1 MDRDSL
7 AVAALLALSVLLSIA
22 TSSAAA
28 ENAAPGAGNALAI
41 EISGKSALVRSAKE
55 LIDRRIR
62 EMQNAQLRSATED
75 AVDNPA
81 TCVRHRAGID
91 AATKAA
97 IIARLKSEGLVDPED
112 YSRFASGLSAGIFP
126 PLKADDGDCPQLPQA
141 FTSAPGGVFGG
152 HHSYPGGLAIHEAF
166 NLSSAL
172 SFATNYRRTYGHRG
186 ASGLPEIGPVDNSEA
201 ANDIAIDQDMMIAAP
216 IWHDWAKTIVFQWT
230 ETGDEFPEFNFGG
243 NGKTDKFGGV
253 GNSKTGA
260 HHILGIAETIKRGL
274 PTQFVIIQ
282 ASAHA
287 APAEGN
293 EFMVVNWIRAA
304 AVIAQVDPVTAGYLI
319 KDSQGRR
326 RLPPLRRL
334 ADLPI
339 QQSLPDEPNLI
350 VEYTLHNL
358 SDADHTFTGSALS
371 EVQIVLKTVAG
382 RFGYDP
388 TDAAVYNTRFRNV
401 VLAHLSAERHPL
413 CGRRR
418 RRSSRRNRTIEAGRD
433 YLKHCRS
440 NSIVGL
446 G

>member
-1 MDRDSL
+1 MDRNSL
-7 AVAALLALSVLLSIA
+7 AVAASVALSGLLSIA
-22 TSSAAA
+22 TLGAAESA

-41 EISGKSALVRSAKE
+41 EISGKSALVRSAKA

-62 EMQNAQLRSATED
+62 EMQNAQLRTATED

-81 TCVRHRAGID
+81 TCVRHRAGVD

-97 IIARLKSEGLVDPED
+97 IIERLKSEGLVDPED
-112 YSRFASGLSAGIFP
+112 DGRFPGGLLAGIFP
-126 PLKADDGDCPQLPQA
+126 PLNADGSDCPQLPQA
-141 FTSAPGGVFGG
+141 FTSAPGSVFGG

-172 SFATNYRRTYGHRG
+172 SLAANYRRTYGHRG
-186 ASGLPEIGPVDNSEA
+186 ASGLPEVGLADNSEA
-201 ANDIAIDQDMMIAAP
+201 ADNIAIDQNIMIAAP
-216 IWHDWAKTIVFQWT
+216 IWHDWAKVIVFQWT
-230 ETGDEFPEFNFGG
+230 ETGGEFPELNFGG
-243 NGKTDKFGGV
+243 NGKTDKFGGA

-260 HHILGIAETIKRGL
+260 HHILGVAETIKRGL
-274 PTQFVIIQ
+274 PPQFVITQ

-304 AVIAQVDPVTAGYLI
+304 AAIAQVDPVAAGHLI
-319 KDSQGRR
+319 KDPQGRL

-339 QQSLPDEPNLI
+339 QQSLPDEPNLL
-350 VEYTLHNL
+350 VEYVLHNL
-358 SDADHTFTGSALS
+358 SDADHGFTVSALS

-388 TDAAVYNTRFRNV
+388 GDAVVYNTRFRNP
-401 VLAHLSAERHPL
+401 VLANLSAERL
-413 CGRRR
+413 QILYVDGGV
-418 RRSSRRNRTIEAGRD
+418 NAVVGEIERLKQAG
-433 YLKHCRS
+433 
-440 NSIVGL
+440 II
-446 G
+446 

>member
-7 AVAALLALSVLLSIA
+7 AVAAPLALSVLLSIA
-22 TSSAAA
+22 TAGAAA
-28 ENAAPGAGNALAI
+28 ENAAPGVGNALAI
-41 EISGKSALVRSAKE
+41 EISGKSALVRSAKAF
-55 LIDRRIR
+55 IDRQIR
-62 EMQNAQLRSATED
+62 EMQNAQLRTATED

-81 TCVRHRAGID
+81 TCVHHRAGID

-97 IIARLKSEGLVDPED
+97 IIERLKSEALVDPED
-112 YSRFASGLSAGIFP
+112 DARFAGGLSFGIFP
-126 PLKADDGDCPQLPQA
+126 PLKADGGDCPQLPQA

-172 SFATNYRRTYGHRG
+172 SLAANYRRTYGHHG
-186 ASGLPEIGPVDNSEA
+186 AGGLPEVGLVDNSEA
-201 ANDIAIDQDMMIAAP
+201 ANDITIDQNMMIAAP

-243 NGKTDKFGGV
+243 NGKTDKFGGA

-260 HHILGIAETIKRGL
+260 HHILGVAETIKRGL
-274 PTQFVIIQ
+274 PPQFVITQ

-304 AVIAQVDPVTAGYLI
+304 AIIAQVDPVTAGYMI
-319 KDSQGRR
+319 KDSQGRP
-326 RLPPLRRL
+326 RLPPMRRQ

-339 QQSLPDEPNLI
+339 QQSLPDEPNLLA
-350 VEYTLHNL
+350 EYVLHNL
-358 SDADHTFTGSALS
+358 SDADHSFTGSALS

-388 TDAAVYNTRFRNV
+388 AEATVYNTRFRNV
-401 VLAHLSAERHPL
+401 VLAHLSAERL
-413 CGRRR
+413 QILYVDGGV
-418 RRSSRRNRTIEAGRD
+418 NAVVAEIERLRKAG
-433 YLKHCRS
+433 
-440 NSIVGL
+440 II
-446 G
+446 